1 MLARGVTYV
10 CDLCGS
16 SEDVNTVR
24 IRIPPDTAVET
35 DLCTACQLSATAV
48 EVIDAGRN
56 LRSGRPLQDVEMLNG
71 ELL

>member
-16 SEDVNTVR
+16 SDDVNTVW

-48 EVIDAGRN
+48 EVIDAGRS
-56 LRSGRPLQDVEMLNG
+56 LRSGRPLQDVQLLNS

>member
-16 SEDVNTVR
+16 SEEVNTVR

>member
-16 SEDVNTVR
+16 SDDVNTVR

-48 EVIDAGRN
+48 EVIDAGRS
-56 LRSGRPLQDVEMLNG
+56 LHSGRPLQDVEVLNG